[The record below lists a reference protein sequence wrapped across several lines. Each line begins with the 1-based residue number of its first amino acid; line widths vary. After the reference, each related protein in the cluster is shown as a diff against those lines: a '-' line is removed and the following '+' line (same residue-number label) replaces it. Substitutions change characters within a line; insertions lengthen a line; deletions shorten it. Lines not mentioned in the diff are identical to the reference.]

1 MHAHVFVG
9 GVSSIDD
16 AASVVGHQLGG
27 EFSVGPEGD
36 LLLMLDS
43 AAVNLGPHEFDDG
56 DLAYDDGRAIPLA
69 TDFPGW
75 FEVRDLD
82 KDYVRQNSIAV
93 QIFEAAK
100 SAGWRAVATDDLQ
113 TILAVQE

>member
-1 MHAHVFVG
+1 MTYDG
-9 GVSSIDD
+9 GRD
-16 AASVVGHQLGG
+16 
-27 EFSVGPEGD
+27 
-36 LLLMLDS
+36 
-43 AAVNLGPHEFDDG
+43 
-56 DLAYDDGRAIPLA
+56 IPLA
-69 TDFPGW
+69 TGFPIW

-82 KDYVRQNSIAV
+82 KDYVRQNSTAV